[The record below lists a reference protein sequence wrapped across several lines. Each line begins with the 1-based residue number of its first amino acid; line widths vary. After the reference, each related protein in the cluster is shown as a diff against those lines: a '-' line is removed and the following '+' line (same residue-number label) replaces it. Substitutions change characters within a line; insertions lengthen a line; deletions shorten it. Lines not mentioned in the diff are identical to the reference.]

1 MSVESLSGFLCGFE
15 RLSRSTL
22 NIKAAG
28 RILGLPKLAVE
39 SVIAP
44 QDLHVYRLHPVING
58 KPVCVWGCTSFHNRA
73 RGIYKGGIRIDGDV
87 GIGETIELSRLMTL
101 KTALVELELG
111 GAKTGIQFDMRKAYE
126 IAGVKGYDPLF
137 EKSVRRAIIQEYA
150 HHYRGMLEK
159 RRYVPAP
166 DMGTGPDEMVV
177 IYDET
182 KQPSS
187 VTGKP
192 DGVPGWLP
200 GRAEATGY
208 GVSFLAL
215 KAMEEKGMD
224 PARTKVAVHGYGNVG
239 SHSAIFLAKAGAK
252 IVAVADKNGAVE
264 NESGLDVGAL
274 AEHAKATGSVA
285 GFEGGKPAADFW
297 ATKVD
302 VMIPAAANDAITKD
316 VAARIKA
323 KIIVEGANFPTTH
336 DGFEV
341 LVEKGALLIPDI
353 LANAGGVLASSIE
366 YHCPS
371 STRKVRKE
379 DVFAAIEDALGRNY
393 EAAAAEAAER
403 KITLDLACG
412 LLAVDRVYRSMRN
425 HGWL

>member
-28 RILGLPKLAVE
+28 KILGLPELAIE
-39 SVIAP
+39 SLIAP
-44 QDLHVYRLHPVING
+44 QDLHVYRLHPSIQG

-101 KTALVELELG
+101 KTALVELEFG
-111 GAKTGIQFDMRKAYE
+111 GAKTGIQFDMRKAYAM
-126 IAGVKGYDPLF
+126 AGVKSYDPVF
-137 EKSVRRAIIQEYA
+137 EKSVKRAIIREYA

-166 DMGTGPDEMVV
+166 DMGTGPEEMVV

-208 GVSFLAL
+208 GVAYLVGKAL
-215 KAMEEKGMD
+215 SEIGM
-224 PARTKVAVHGYGNVG
+224 AHSEAKIAIHGFGNVG
-239 SHSAIFLAKAGAK
+239 CHSALFLSKAGAK
-252 IVAVADKNGAVE
+252 VVAVSDKFGAIE
-264 NESGLDVGAL
+264 NPKGIDVQELL
-274 AEHAKATGSVA
+274 AHVKATGSVA
-285 GFEGGKPAADFW
+285 KFEGAQPSEDFW
-297 ATKVD
+297 SVDAD
-302 VMIPAAANDAITKD
+302 VMIPAATNDAIDKA
-316 VAARIKA
+316 VASRIKA
-323 KIIVEGANFPTTH
+323 KIVAEGANFPTTH

-341 LVEKGALLIPDI
+341 LESNGVLLIPDI

-371 STRKVRKE
+371 STRKLRKE
-379 DVFAAIEDALGRNY
+379 DVFASIDDALGRNY
-393 EAAAAEAAER
+393 EAAMANARER
-403 KITLDLACG
+403 GVSLDLSCSI
-412 LLAVDRVYRSMRN
+412 LAVDRVFRSMHN
-425 HGWL
+425 HGWI